1 MARYPIKRREMNDFS
16 MPGGGPES
24 IFGGLL
30 SGQDLQ
36 LFGRKFWPVV
46 DIVDKEDT
54 IIVKAEMPGLKAD
67 DISVSIH
74 GNMLTLSGEKKEE
87 KEKKEKGYYH
97 MESSYGSFQRN
108 IYLPAEVQP
117 DKIKA
122 VCKDGI
128 LTLTMPKTEQT
139 KAIKVK
145 VKEE

>member
-36 LFGRKFWPVV
+36 LFGRRFWPVV

-54 IIVKAEMPGLKAD
+54 IIVKAEMPGLTAG
-67 DISVSIH
+67 DINVSIH

-108 IYLPAEVQP
+108 IYLPAEVQL

-128 LTLTMPKTEQT
+128 LTLTMPKTEET